1 MTDRE
6 RARKRA
12 SRLRIKS
19 KVRLRVHKIDD
30 IKKAYPRWDSMS
42 KREKVEA
49 LKSITPLYEEE
60 ITNVT
65 TENLARHVVD
75 KLDGQAV
82 ADVTHYAAGSGT
94 TPPSITDTDLD
105 TRETTIAL
113 TLTTDAG
120 LTLESTAFW
129 DTTEA
134 NGLTFAEGGLLAGGT
149 PGEPGSGGVLLA
161 RELFAAPQVKDSTK
175 TFTVDHDITFIPG

>member
-1 MTDRE
+1 
-6 RARKRA
+6 
-12 SRLRIKS
+12 
-19 KVRLRVHKIDD
+19 
-30 IKKAYPRWDSMS
+30 MS
-42 KREKVEA
+42 KAEKIAA
-49 LKSITPLYEEE
+49 LKSVKPLYEEE
-60 ITNVT
+60 IENVT
-65 TENLARHVVD
+65 TENMARHAVD
-75 KLDGQAV
+75 KFDGQAV

-94 TPPSITDTDLD
+94 TPPVITDTDLD
-105 TRETTIAL
+105 TRETTVVL
-113 TLTTDAG
+113 TVTTDAG

-175 TFTVDHDITFIPG
+175 TFTVDHDLTFVPG